1 MTQSRTHQEWLDSQ
15 PPSTEQAKVNPNWER
30 RYNQIREH
38 LTIPIDTSFLAAMVG
53 TGDLTMD
60 QANRSRWKIKLI
72 EPFVTRMVVNMI
84 KGSIK
89 YTTDD
94 WSAETWQDMGMDDK
108 ADGINY
114 GLLFEDY
121 LHKEGLI

>member
-1 MTQSRTHQEWLDSQ
+1 MTKSRTHQEWLNSQ
-15 PPSTEQAKVNPNWER
+15 PASTEQAKVNPNWER
-30 RYNQIREH
+30 RYNQIRER

-53 TGDLTMD
+53 TGDLTME

-114 GLLFEDY
+114 GLLFEDF
-121 LHKEGLI
+121 LRKAGKI